1 MSEQN
6 GPSEG
11 PGPGPGSDSTWWPST
26 QSWKSSATAS
36 LSTSSTPTSA
46 TGSASV
52 SVSCSASSSS
62 STSSSTSTNS
72 SATCCP
78 SSCIGVSCTMSPS
91 RSTETGKNVSV
102 TTINVPPNQEMHD
115 GKGLCKYLGGQ
126 NGVTVSVVSTS
137 VLGCGNANAV
147 PTSGICTNTGPHSI
161 GIGIGG
167 ILAANAADIDDPEDS
182 DGEISKI
189 DFRGVNLRSKK
200 KRDISANQNGDKIG
214 DGDANGD
221 GGGCCDDN
229 SQQQPERPMSWEG
242 ELSDQE
248 MSSNTITNQDHNEE
262 TSMEGVQVCSTS
274 PGPMEQKFPIKSEPD
289 FRSSPGFT
297 LGSFH
302 DGGLPITHNQQLQ
315 QQQQQQR
322 GIENLEQTQQ
332 SDLPLLVGKLLGGYN
347 NSTPNHSPVL
357 NPRHHLTK
365 HSHTRS
371 QVPSPDSAIHS
382 AYSVFSSPTQS
393 PHAARHSAL
402 GAGSPIPSSSLSLS
416 RHSFNN
422 STSSLSLSL
431 SHSLSRNNSD
441 ASSSCYS
448 YGSLS
453 PPTHSP
459 VQQPRHPHSHSQH
472 HQHQVAQGSPLHLP
486 ASSAIPAHH
495 YSSSSVP
502 GSELSPDGHPVAED
516 QEDCRIPSA
525 PSGISTRQQ
534 LINSPCPICG
544 DKISG
549 FHYGIFSCES
559 CKGFFK
565 RTVQNRKNYV
575 CLRGAG
581 CPVTVATRK
590 KCPACRFEKCLN
602 MGMKLEAIREDRTR
616 GGRSTYQCTYTLPA
630 NLVGSPAGGMTSEKL
645 TTAGNCS
652 PAPVGSEHHY
662 SIRYHSNHSHKMQVP
677 QLLQDIMDVEHLW
690 HYNDNDRMGGSGGIL
705 GSVRNTGGDS
715 MLGGLGSGP
724 VPSGTGTAIGI
735 GTGNNGGAV
744 ECSSNDS
751 NNVDTNNRRGETS
764 SPANSTL
771 TGASDQHSTNG
782 NTTNNSNSQ
791 IASNS
796 NGNSA
801 QHPDFLSNLCNIAD
815 HRLYKIVKWCKSLP
829 LFKNISIDDQICLLI
844 NSWCEL
850 LLFSCCFRSMSTP
863 GEIRVSLGK
872 SITLE
877 QAKQLG
883 LATCIER
890 MLAFTDNLRRLRVD
904 QYEYVAMKVIVLL
917 TSDTSELKEPEK
929 VRASQEKALQALQE
943 YTIARYPEIPAKFG
957 ELLLRI
963 PDLQRTCQAGKELLS
978 AKRAEGEGSSFNLL
992 MELLRGDH

>member
-6 GPSEG
+6 APTDG
-11 PGPGPGSDSTWWPST
+11 PGWWPPA
-26 QSWKSSATAS
+26 QPWK
-36 LSTSSTPTSA
+36 
-46 TGSASV
+46 
-52 SVSCSASSSS
+52 SS
-62 STSSSTSTNS
+62 STSVAGTSVVTRN
-72 SATCCP
+72 P
-78 SSCIGVSCTMSPS
+78 
-91 RSTETGKNVSV
+91 ETGKNVSV
-102 TTINVPPNQEMHD
+102 TTINVPPVQDMHD
-115 GKGLCKYLGGQ
+115 GKSVKYLGGQ
-126 NGVTVSVVSTS
+126 NGVTVSVVSSCGSSPSPGLNGPEPGS
-137 VLGCGNANAV
+137 V
-147 PTSGICTNTGPHSI
+147 
-161 GIGIGG
+161 
-167 ILAANAADIDDPEDS
+167 DDLEES
-182 DGEISKI
+182 DGEVSKI
-189 DFRGVNLRSKK
+189 DFRGVNLRTKK
-200 KRDISANQNGDKIG
+200 KRDGDP
-214 DGDANGD
+214 DSVSTA
-221 GGGCCDDN
+221 DD
-229 SQQQPERPMSWEG
+229 SHEQPERPMSWEG

-248 MSSNTITNQDHNEE
+248 MSSNTLATQEHEE
-262 TSMEGVQVCSTS
+262 TSMEGVQVCSLS
-274 PGPMEQKFPIKSEPD
+274 PGPQEQKFPIKPEPD
-289 FRSSPGFT
+289 YRSSPGT
-297 LGSFH
+297 PQGHTDPAMPQAHS
-302 DGGLPITHNQQLQ
+302 QSLQ
-315 QQQQQQR
+315 HPQPHPQR
-322 GIENLEQTQQ
+322 DLEPNHQ
-332 SDLPLLVGKLLGGYN
+332 SDLPLLVGKLLGGYSS
-347 NSTPNHSPVL
+347 STPNHSPIL
-357 NPRHHLTK
+357 NPRHHLQK

-393 PHAARHSAL
+393 PHAARHNAL
-402 GAGSPIPSSSLSLS
+402 GAGSPVPSSSLSLS

-459 VQQPRHPHSHSQH
+459 VQQPRHPHPHH
-472 HQHQVAQGSPLHLP
+472 HQIPQGSPLHLP
-486 ASSAIPAHH
+486 SGSASAH
-495 YSSSSVP
+495 YSSP
-502 GSELSPDGHPVAED
+502 PDLTNDPHNDE
-516 QEDCRIPSA
+516 EDCKIPSA

-590 KCPACRFEKCLN
+590 KCPACRFDKCLN

-630 NLVGSPAGGMTSEKL
+630 NLMGSAGGMGDKVN
-645 TTAGNCS
+645 AGNCS
-652 PAPVGSEHHY
+652 PAPGEHH
-662 SIRYHSNHSHKMQVP
+662 HSARHHWNHSHNKMQVVP

-690 HYNDNDRMGGSGGIL
+690 HYNDNDRAGQGQGGAGGQ
-705 GSVRNTGGDS
+705 GN
-715 MLGGLGSGP
+715 GLGESLGIA
-724 VPSGTGTAIGI
+724 TG
-735 GTGNNGGAV
+735 
-744 ECSSNDS
+744 
-751 NNVDTNNRRGETS
+751 
-764 SPANSTL
+764 
-771 TGASDQHSTNG
+771 
-782 NTTNNSNSQ
+782 
-791 IASNS
+791 S
-796 NGNSA
+796 NGNVEGRGEPGGSSPGHC
-801 QHPDFLSNLCNIAD
+801 QGNCQEQTSTNEGTNEGGNSSGNGNSQPPDFLSNLCNIAD

-877 QAKQLG
+877 QARQLG

-890 MLAFTDNLRRLRVD
+890 MLAFTNNLRRLRVD

-929 VRASQEKALQALQE
+929 VRASQEKALQALQQ
-943 YTIARYPEIPAKFG
+943 YTIARYPEMPAKFG

-978 AKRAEGEGSSFNLL
+978 QKRAEGEGSSFNLL

>member
-6 GPSEG
+6 GPGEG
-11 PGPGPGSDSTWWPST
+11 PGPGPGPGPGWWPAS
-26 QSWKSSATAS
+26 QSWKTNSCTAASSSTGSTAPDNSASVSASCTTTTSS
-36 LSTSSTPTSA
+36 LTTTTSATSSTPGGPTCTITA
-46 TGSASV
+46 AR
-52 SVSCSASSSS
+52 SS
-62 STSSSTSTNS
+62 
-72 SATCCP
+72 
-78 SSCIGVSCTMSPS
+78 
-91 RSTETGKNVSV
+91 ETGKNVSV
-102 TTINVPPNQEMHD
+102 TTINVPPNQDMHD
-115 GKGLCKYLGGQ
+115 GKGICKYLTGQ
-126 NGVTVSVVSTS
+126 NGVTVSVVSSCGS
-137 VLGCGNANAV
+137 VLGCGNANV
-147 PTSGICTNTGPHSI
+147 VSTTGIGNSTGTQSI
-161 GIGIGG
+161 GIGIGVNV
-167 ILAANAADIDDPEDS
+167 LNQNTVDDDAEDS
-182 DGEISKI
+182 DVEISKI
-189 DFRGVNLRSKK
+189 DFRGVNLRTKK
-200 KRDISANQNGDKIG
+200 KRDVSGSQSGEKIG
-214 DGDANGD
+214 DADVEDGNGCYD
-221 GGGCCDDN
+221 GNDV

-248 MSSNTITNQDHNEE
+248 MSSNTITNQDTHED
-262 TSMEGVQVCSTS
+262 TSMEGVQVCGAS
-274 PGPMEQKFPIKSEPD
+274 PGPIEQKFPIKPEPD

-302 DGGLPITHNQQLQ
+302 DAGLPLAHGQQM

-322 GIENLEQTQQ
+322 NIENLEQTQQ
-332 SDLPLLVGKLLGGYN
+332 NDLPLLVGKLLGGYN
-347 NSTPNHSPVL
+347 SSTPNHSPVL

-382 AYSVFSSPTQS
+382 VYSVFSSPTQS

-402 GAGSPIPSSSLSLS
+402 GAGSPVPSSSLSLS

-422 STSSLSLSL
+422 STSSLSL

-459 VQQPRHPHSHSQH
+459 VQQPRHPQH

-486 ASSAIPAHH
+486 ATASPAIAHH
-495 YSSSSVP
+495 YSSSAP
-502 GSELSPDGHPVAED
+502 GSELPSEGHTATDD

-590 KCPACRFEKCLN
+590 KCPACRFDKCLN

-630 NLVGSPAGGMTSEKL
+630 SLVGSSASSMTNDKL
-645 TTAGNCS
+645 NTGGNCS
-652 PAPVGSEHHY
+652 PAPTGNEHYYTARH
-662 SIRYHSNHSHKMQVP
+662 HSNHSHKMQVVP

-690 HYNDNDRMGGSGGIL
+690 HYNDNDRMTGIQAGGTNTIRNNDTMLLGVGSGGGSG
-705 GSVRNTGGDS
+705 TGNET
-715 MLGGLGSGP
+715 GSG
-724 VPSGTGTAIGI
+724 
-735 GTGNNGGAV
+735 V
-744 ECSSNDS
+744 ECSSNGTS
-751 NNVDTNNRRGETS
+751 GNGNSSNRRDERSCSNVPTVSNEQRAAAIS
-764 SPANSTL
+764 SSSQINN
-771 TGASDQHSTNG
+771 TNG
-782 NTTNNSNSQ
+782 NPT
-791 IASNS
+791 
-796 NGNSA
+796 

-877 QAKQLG
+877 QARQLG

-890 MLAFTDNLRRLRVD
+890 MLAFTNNLRRLRVD

-929 VRASQEKALQALQE
+929 VRASQEKALQALQQ
-943 YTIARYPEIPAKFG
+943 YTIARYPEMPAKFG

>member
-1 MSEQN
+1 M
-6 GPSEG
+6 GTG
-11 PGPGPGSDSTWWPST
+11 PGGGS
-26 QSWKSSATAS
+26 
-36 LSTSSTPTSA
+36 
-46 TGSASV
+46 GG
-52 SVSCSASSSS
+52 ASSS
-62 STSSSTSTNS
+62 
-72 SATCCP
+72 CP
-78 SSCIGVSCTMSPS
+78 ESSCL
-91 RSTETGKNVSV
+91 E
-102 TTINVPPNQEMHD
+102 D
-115 GKGLCKYLGGQ
+115 F
-126 NGVTVSVVSTS
+126 
-137 VLGCGNANAV
+137 
-147 PTSGICTNTGPHSI
+147 
-161 GIGIGG
+161 
-167 ILAANAADIDDPEDS
+167 EDS
-182 DGEISKI
+182 DGEVSKI
-189 DFRGVNLRSKK
+189 DFRGVNLRTKK
-200 KRDISANQNGDKIG
+200 KRDAS
-214 DGDANGD
+214 
-221 GGGCCDDN
+221 GGGGGSENECGAVGADN
-229 SQQQPERPMSWEG
+229 LEQQQPERPMSWEG

-248 MSSNTITNQDHNEE
+248 MSSNTITNQDHEE
-262 TSMEGVQVCSTS
+262 TSMEGVQVCGAS
-274 PGPMEQKFPIKSEPD
+274 PGPQEQKFPIKPEPD
-289 FRSSPGFT
+289 FRSSPSLLIGSHNDGS
-297 LGSFH
+297 LGLSH
-302 DGGLPITHNQQLQ
+302 VQQM

-322 GIENLEQTQQ
+322 GIDGLESTQQ
-332 SDLPLLVGKLLGGYN
+332 SDLPLLVGKLLGGYSS
-347 NSTPNHSPVL
+347 STPNHSPIL

-402 GAGSPIPSSSLSLS
+402 GAGSPVPSSSLS

-459 VQQPRHPHSHSQH
+459 IQQPRHSHAQH
-472 HQHQVAQGSPLHLP
+472 HHHHHHQQQQHQQQLSQAGSPLHL
-486 ASSAIPAHH
+486 ASSTATNPHNYGHQNSEI
-495 YSSSSVP
+495 SSE
-502 GSELSPDGHPVAED
+502 GGHPED
-516 QEDCRIPSA
+516 QEDCKIPTA
-525 PSGISTRQQ
+525 TSGISTRQQ

-590 KCPACRFEKCLN
+590 KCPACRFDKCLN

-630 NLVGSPAGGMTSEKL
+630 NLIGSSGGGMPNDKMTG
-645 TTAGNCS
+645 GNCS
-652 PAPVGSEHHY
+652 PAPPGSEHH
-662 SIRYHSNHSHKMQVP
+662 HSARHHWNHSHKIQVVP

-690 HYNDNDRMGGSGGIL
+690 HYNDNDRVTGGSQSGNVSGGGNGSPMPNDIPGL
-705 GSVRNTGGDS
+705 GV
-715 MLGGLGSGP
+715 GGLGSGAGAGSLNP
-724 VPSGTGTAIGI
+724 PT
-735 GTGNNGGAV
+735 NNGNV
-744 ECSSNDS
+744 DNRCETTRSNSSPSSLTNEQHQQNSTS
-751 NNVDTNNRRGETS
+751 NNPTNGSNNPT
-764 SPANSTL
+764 PNP
-771 TGASDQHSTNG
+771 NG
-782 NTTNNSNSQ
+782 NTSQ
-791 IASNS
+791 N
-796 NGNSA
+796 
-801 QHPDFLSNLCNIAD
+801 PDFLSNLCNIAD

-877 QAKQLG
+877 QARQLG

-890 MLAFTDNLRRLRVD
+890 MLAFTNNLRRLRVD

-929 VRASQEKALQALQE
+929 VRASQEKALQALQQ
-943 YTIARYPEIPAKFG
+943 YTIARYPEMPAKFG

>member
-11 PGPGPGSDSTWWPST
+11 PGPGPGSDSSWWPST
-26 QSWKSSATAS
+26 QTWKSSAAAS
-36 LSTSSTPTSA
+36 SSTSSTPT
-46 TGSASV
+46 SASV

-62 STSSSTSTNS
+62 TSSSTSINS

-115 GKGLCKYLGGQ
+115 AKGVCKYLGGQ

-200 KRDISANQNGDKIG
+200 KRDVSGNQNGDKIG
-214 DGDANGD
+214 DGEANGD

-262 TSMEGVQVCSTS
+262 MSMEGVQVCSTS

-297 LGSFH
+297 IGSFH
-302 DGGLPITHNQQLQ
+302 DGGLPMTHNQQLQ

-486 ASSAIPAHH
+486 ASSAVAAHH

-502 GSELSPDGHPVAED
+502 SSELSPDGHPVAED
-516 QEDCRIPSA
+516 QEDCRLPSA

-590 KCPACRFEKCLN
+590 KCPACRFDKCLN

-616 GGRSTYQCTYTLPA
+616 GGRSTYQCTYTLP
-630 NLVGSPAGGMTSEKL
+630 NLVGSPAGMTSEKL

-652 PAPVGSEHHY
+652 PAPAGSEHHY
-662 SIRYHSNHSHKMQVP
+662 SVRYHSNHSYKMQVVP

-690 HYNDNDRMGGSGGIL
+690 HYNDNDRIS
-705 GSVRNTGGDS
+705 
-715 MLGGLGSGP
+715 
-724 VPSGTGTAIGI
+724 
-735 GTGNNGGAV
+735 GAV

-751 NNVDTNNRRGETS
+751 SNVDTNSRRGETA
-764 SPANSTL
+764 SPTDSIL

-877 QAKQLG
+877 QARQLG

-890 MLAFTDNLRRLRVD
+890 MLTFTNNLRRLRVD

-929 VRASQEKALQALQE
+929 VRASQEKALQALQQ
-943 YTIARYPEIPAKFG
+943 YTIARYPEMPAKFG

>member
-1 MSEQN
+1 MKTVWL
-6 GPSEG
+6 GGGGIEG
-11 PGPGPGSDSTWWPST
+11 HEKIAGSRLT
-26 QSWKSSATAS
+26 
-36 LSTSSTPTSA
+36 
-46 TGSASV
+46 V
-52 SVSCSASSSS
+52 
-62 STSSSTSTNS
+62 
-72 SATCCP
+72 
-78 SSCIGVSCTMSPS
+78 
-91 RSTETGKNVSV
+91 TEKRQRDRMDGALAYS
-102 TTINVPPNQEMHD
+102 
-115 GKGLCKYLGGQ
+115 GKGICKYLTGQ
-126 NGVTVSVVSTS
+126 NGVTVSVVSSCGS
-137 VLGCGNANAV
+137 VLGCGNANV
-147 PTSGICTNTGPHSI
+147 VSTTGIGNSTGTQSI
-161 GIGIGG
+161 GIGIGVNV
-167 ILAANAADIDDPEDS
+167 LNQNTVDDDAEDS
-182 DGEISKI
+182 DVEISKI
-189 DFRGVNLRSKK
+189 DFRGVNLRTKK
-200 KRDISANQNGDKIG
+200 KRDVSGSQSGEKIG
-214 DGDANGD
+214 DADVEDGNGCYD
-221 GGGCCDDN
+221 GNDV

-248 MSSNTITNQDHNEE
+248 MSSNTITNQDTHED
-262 TSMEGVQVCSTS
+262 TSMEGVQVCGAS
-274 PGPMEQKFPIKSEPD
+274 PGPIEQKFPIKPEPD

-302 DGGLPITHNQQLQ
+302 DAGLPLAHGQQM

-322 GIENLEQTQQ
+322 NIENLEQTQQ
-332 SDLPLLVGKLLGGYN
+332 NDLPLLVGKLLGGYN
-347 NSTPNHSPVL
+347 SSTPNHSPVL

-382 AYSVFSSPTQS
+382 VYSVFSSPTQS

-402 GAGSPIPSSSLSLS
+402 GAGSPVPSSSLSLS

-422 STSSLSLSL
+422 STSSLSL

-459 VQQPRHPHSHSQH
+459 VQQPRHPQH

-486 ASSAIPAHH
+486 ATASPAIAHH
-495 YSSSSVP
+495 YSSSAP
-502 GSELSPDGHPVAED
+502 GSELPSEGHTATDD

-590 KCPACRFEKCLN
+590 KCPACRFDKCLN

-630 NLVGSPAGGMTSEKL
+630 SLVGSSASSMTNDKL
-645 TTAGNCS
+645 NTGGNCS
-652 PAPVGSEHHY
+652 PAPTGNEHYYTARH
-662 SIRYHSNHSHKMQVP
+662 HSNHSHKMQVVP

-690 HYNDNDRMGGSGGIL
+690 HYNDNDRMTGIQAGNETGSG
-705 GSVRNTGGDS
+705 
-715 MLGGLGSGP
+715 
-724 VPSGTGTAIGI
+724 
-735 GTGNNGGAV
+735 V
-744 ECSSNDS
+744 ECSSNGTS
-751 NNVDTNNRRGETS
+751 GNGNSSNRRDERSCSNVPTVSNEQRAAAIS
-764 SPANSTL
+764 SSSQINN
-771 TGASDQHSTNG
+771 TNG
-782 NTTNNSNSQ
+782 NPT
-791 IASNS
+791 
-796 NGNSA
+796 

-877 QAKQLG
+877 QARQLG

-890 MLAFTDNLRRLRVD
+890 MLAFTNNLRRLRVD

-929 VRASQEKALQALQE
+929 VRASQEKALQALQQ
-943 YTIARYPEIPAKFG
+943 YTIARYPEMPAKFG

>member
-11 PGPGPGSDSTWWPST
+11 PGPGPGSDSSWWPST
-26 QSWKSSATAS
+26 QTWKSSAAS
-36 LSTSSTPTSA
+36 SSTSSTPTSA
-46 TGSASV
+46 SV
-52 SVSCSASSSS
+52 SVSCSTSSS
-62 STSSSTSTNS
+62 STSSSTSINS
-72 SATCCP
+72 SATCCS

-115 GKGLCKYLGGQ
+115 AKGVCKYLGGQ

-147 PTSGICTNTGPHSI
+147 PTSGICTNTGPHSV
-161 GIGIGG
+161 GIGISGT
-167 ILAANAADIDDPEDS
+167 LAANAADIDDPEDS

-200 KRDISANQNGDKIG
+200 KRDVSGNQNGDKIG

-297 LGSFH
+297 IGSFH
-302 DGGLPITHNQQLQ
+302 DGGLPMTHNQQLQ

-322 GIENLEQTQQ
+322 SIENLEQTQQ

-486 ASSAIPAHH
+486 ASSTVAAHH

-502 GSELSPDGHPVAED
+502 SSELSPDGHPVTED
-516 QEDCRIPSA
+516 QEDCRLPSA

-590 KCPACRFEKCLN
+590 KCPACRFDKCLN

-616 GGRSTYQCTYTLPA
+616 GGRSTYQCTYTLP
-630 NLVGSPAGGMTSEKL
+630 NLVGSPAGMSNEKL
-645 TTAGNCS
+645 TTTGNCS
-652 PAPVGSEHHY
+652 PAQAGSEYHY
-662 SIRYHSNHSHKMQVP
+662 SVRYHSNHSYKSFLVP

-690 HYNDNDRMGGSGGIL
+690 YYNDNDR
-705 GSVRNTGGDS
+705 V
-715 MLGGLGSGP
+715 
-724 VPSGTGTAIGI
+724 SGT
-735 GTGNNGGAV
+735 V

-751 NNVDTNNRRGETS
+751 SNVDTNSRRGETA
-764 SPANSTL
+764 SPIDSTL
-771 TGASDQHSTNG
+771 TGTSDQHSTNG

-877 QAKQLG
+877 QARQLG

-890 MLAFTDNLRRLRVD
+890 MLTFTNNLRRLRVD

-929 VRASQEKALQALQE
+929 VRASQEKALQALQQ
-943 YTIARYPEIPAKFG
+943 YTIARYPEMPAKFG

>member
-11 PGPGPGSDSTWWPST
+11 PGPGPGPGPGWWPTSS
-26 QSWKSSATAS
+26 QSWKTN
-36 LSTSSTPTSA
+36 
-46 TGSASV
+46 
-52 SVSCSASSSS
+52 SCSASSSASSAGSAASDNSASVSASCTTSTSSLPTTTSATS
-62 STSSSTSTNS
+62 STSCCSSTPASG
-72 SATCCP
+72 P
-78 SSCIGVSCTMSPS
+78 SCTITAA
-91 RSTETGKNVSV
+91 RSSETGKNVSV
-102 TTINVPPNQEMHD
+102 TTINVPPNQDIHD
-115 GKGLCKYLGGQ
+115 RYMQVSCWAKWRDGIRSFELCLCI
-126 NGVTVSVVSTS
+126 GVN
-137 VLGCGNANAV
+137 VLNQ
-147 PTSGICTNTGPHSI
+147 
-161 GIGIGG
+161 
-167 ILAANAADIDDPEDS
+167 NAADEDAEDS
-182 DGEISKI
+182 DVEISKI
-189 DFRGVNLRSKK
+189 DFRGVNLRTKK
-200 KRDISANQNGDKIG
+200 KRDVSGSQSGEKIG
-214 DGDANGD
+214 DGDVED
-221 GGGCCDDN
+221 GSGCYDGNDV

-248 MSSNTITNQDHNEE
+248 MSSNTITNQDTHED
-262 TSMEGVQVCSTS
+262 TSMEGVQVCGAS
-274 PGPMEQKFPIKSEPD
+274 PGPMEQKFPIKPEPD
-289 FRSSPGFT
+289 FRSSPGFAF
-297 LGSFH
+297 GSFH
-302 DGGLPITHNQQLQ
+302 DAGLPMAHGQQMQQ

-322 GIENLEQTQQ
+322 NIENLEQTQQ
-332 SDLPLLVGKLLGGYN
+332 NDLPLLVGKLLGGGYN
-347 NSTPNHSPVL
+347 SSTPNHSPVL

-402 GAGSPIPSSSLSLS
+402 GAGSPVPSSSLSLS

-459 VQQPRHPHSHSQH
+459 VQQPRHPQH

-486 ASSAIPAHH
+486 ATASPAIAHH
-495 YSSSSVP
+495 YSSSAP
-502 GSELSPDGHPVAED
+502 GSELSAEGHVATDD

-590 KCPACRFEKCLN
+590 KCPACRFDKCLN

-630 NLVGSPAGGMTSEKL
+630 SLVGSPANSMASDKL
-645 TTAGNCS
+645 ATGGNCS
-652 PAPVGSEHHY
+652 PAPPGSEYYYPARH
-662 SIRYHSNHSHKMQVP
+662 HSNHSHKMQVVP

-690 HYNDNDRMGGSGGIL
+690 HYNDNDRNDT
-705 GSVRNTGGDS
+705 GSVVECPTN
-715 MLGGLGSGP
+715 
-724 VPSGTGTAIGI
+724 GTAG
-735 GTGNNGGAV
+735 
-744 ECSSNDS
+744 
-751 NNVDTNNRRGETS
+751 
-764 SPANSTL
+764 
-771 TGASDQHSTNG
+771 NG
-782 NTTNNSNSQ
+782 NPTSRRDDRSCSNVSAVGNEQRATPINSNSQ
-791 IASNS
+791 MGNNS
-796 NGNSA
+796 NGNST

-877 QAKQLG
+877 QARQLG

-890 MLAFTDNLRRLRVD
+890 MLAFTNNLRRLRVD

-929 VRASQEKALQALQE
+929 VRASQEKALQALQQ
-943 YTIARYPEIPAKFG
+943 YTIARYPEMPAKFG

>member
-1 MSEQN
+1 M
-6 GPSEG
+6 
-11 PGPGPGSDSTWWPST
+11 
-26 QSWKSSATAS
+26 
-36 LSTSSTPTSA
+36 
-46 TGSASV
+46 
-52 SVSCSASSSS
+52 
-62 STSSSTSTNS
+62 
-72 SATCCP
+72 
-78 SSCIGVSCTMSPS
+78 
-91 RSTETGKNVSV
+91 SV
-102 TTINVPPNQEMHD
+102 TTINVLPNQDMHD
-115 GKGLCKYLGGQ
+115 GKGICKYLTGQ
-126 NGVTVSVVSTS
+126 NGVTVSVVSSCGS
-137 VLGCGNANAV
+137 VLGCGNANVASTTGIG
-147 PTSGICTNTGPHSI
+147 TSTGTQSI
-161 GIGIGG
+161 GIGVNV
-167 ILAANAADIDDPEDS
+167 LSQNTADDDAEDS
-182 DGEISKI
+182 DVEISKI
-189 DFRGVNLRSKK
+189 DFRGVNLRTKK
-200 KRDISANQNGDKIG
+200 KRDVSGSQSGEKIG
-214 DGDANGD
+214 EGEVEDGNGCYDGNDA
-221 GGGCCDDN
+221 

-248 MSSNTITNQDHNEE
+248 MSSNTITNQDTHED
-262 TSMEGVQVCSTS
+262 TSMEGVQVCGPS
-274 PGPMEQKFPIKSEPD
+274 PGPMEQKFPIKPEPD
-289 FRSSPGFT
+289 FQSNPRFT
-297 LGSFH
+297 FGSFH
-302 DGGLPITHNQQLQ
+302 DTGLPLVHGQQI
-315 QQQQQQR
+315 QQQR
-322 GIENLEQTQQ
+322 NIENLEQTQQ
-332 SDLPLLVGKLLGGYN
+332 NDLPLLVGKLLGGYN
-347 NSTPNHSPVL
+347 SSTPNHSPVL

-402 GAGSPIPSSSLSLS
+402 GTGSPVPSSSLSLS

-459 VQQPRHPHSHSQH
+459 VQQPRHPQH
-472 HQHQVAQGSPLHLP
+472 HQHQVPQGSPLHLP
-486 ASSAIPAHH
+486 ATASPVIAHH
-495 YSSSSVP
+495 YSSSAP
-502 GSELSPDGHPVAED
+502 GSELSPEGHAATDD

-590 KCPACRFEKCLN
+590 KCPACRFDKCLN

-630 NLVGSPAGGMTSEKL
+630 SLVGSSASNIANDKL
-645 TTAGNCS
+645 TTGGNCS
-652 PAPVGSEHHY
+652 PAPAGNEHHY
-662 SIRYHSNHSHKMQVP
+662 PARHHSNHSHKMQVVP

-690 HYNDNDRMGGSGGIL
+690 HYNDNDRMTGIQNAGMNPSRNNDTMLLGVRSSGGSGIE
-705 GSVRNTGGDS
+705 NDTDS
-715 MLGGLGSGP
+715 S
-724 VPSGTGTAIGI
+724 
-735 GTGNNGGAV
+735 V
-744 ECSSNDS
+744 ECSSNGTTGNGNPS
-751 NNVDTNNRRGETS
+751 NRRDDRSCS
-764 SPANSTL
+764 SVSNAGNEQCA
-771 TGASDQHSTNG
+771 ASISSSSQINNTNG
-782 NTTNNSNSQ
+782 NPT
-791 IASNS
+791 
-796 NGNSA
+796 

-877 QAKQLG
+877 QARQLG

-890 MLAFTDNLRRLRVD
+890 MLAFTNNLRRLRVD

-929 VRASQEKALQALQE
+929 VRASQEKALQALQQ
-943 YTIARYPEIPAKFG
+943 YTIARYPEMPAKFG

>member
-1 MSEQN
+1 MSEHN
-6 GPSEG
+6 GPTEG
-11 PGPGPGSDSTWWPST
+11 PGWWTPT
-26 QSWKSSATAS
+26 AQSWKSS
-36 LSTSSTPTSA
+36 SSNNSI
-46 TGSASV
+46 
-52 SVSCSASSSS
+52 ASSSTTNANNTTNTNIINNNNNNNNS
-62 STSSSTSTNS
+62 NNNNNNASTSTS
-72 SATCCP
+72 L
-78 SSCIGVSCTMSPS
+78 
-91 RSTETGKNVSV
+91 RSGEAGKNVSV
-102 TTINVPPNQEMHD
+102 TTINVPPLSDMHD
-115 GKGLCKYLGGQ
+115 GKSVKYLGGQ
-126 NGVTVSVVSTS
+126 NGVTVSVVSS
-137 VLGCGNANAV
+137 CGSS
-147 PTSGICTNTGPHSI
+147 PSPGLMSHDTNS
-161 GIGIGG
+161 
-167 ILAANAADIDDPEDS
+167 IDDLEDS
-182 DGEISKI
+182 DGEVSKI
-189 DFRGVNLRSKK
+189 DFRGVNLRTKK
-200 KRDISANQNGDKIG
+200 KRDGDISESST
-214 DGDANGD
+214 
-221 GGGCCDDN
+221 CFDDVHH
-229 SQQQPERPMSWEG
+229 QQPERPMSWEG

-248 MSSNTITNQDHNEE
+248 MSSNTITNQDHEE
-262 TSMEGVQVCSTS
+262 TSMEGVQVCGAS
-274 PGPMEQKFPIKSEPD
+274 PGPQEQKFPIKPEPD
-289 FRSSPGFT
+289 FRSSPAVGINSHIDT
-297 LGSFH
+297 SI
-302 DGGLPITHNQQLQ
+302 PIHAQQQLQQQHQQQHHHQ
-315 QQQQQQR
+315 QQQQQQQQHQQSHPQQR
-322 GIENLEQTQQ
+322 ELEQNQQ

-402 GAGSPIPSSSLSLS
+402 GAGSPVPSSSLSLS

-422 STSSLSLSL
+422 STSSLSL

-459 VQQPRHPHSHSQH
+459 VQQPRHAHPQH
-472 HQHQVAQGSPLHLP
+472 HHQVPQGSPLHLP
-486 ASSAIPAHH
+486 TTSTNNAHHH
-495 YSSSSVP
+495 YSNASNEL
-502 GSELSPDGHPVAED
+502 GSEGHSED
-516 QEDCRIPSA
+516 PEDCKIPSA
-525 PSGISTRQQ
+525 PPGISTRQQ

-590 KCPACRFEKCLN
+590 KCPACRFDKCLN

-630 NLVGSPAGGMTSEKL
+630 NLIGSPAGSVAGDKMTGG
-645 TTAGNCS
+645 TCS
-652 PAPVGSEHHY
+652 PAPPGSDHH
-662 SIRYHSNHSHKMQVP
+662 HSARHHWNHKVQVVP

-690 HYNDNDRMGGSGGIL
+690 HYNDNDRVSQGSNGP
-705 GSVRNTGGDS
+705 VNMDPC
-715 MLGGLGSGP
+715 GLGLSGE
-724 VPSGTGTAIGI
+724 G
-735 GTGNNGGAV
+735 
-744 ECSSNDS
+744 
-751 NNVDTNNRRGETS
+751 
-764 SPANSTL
+764 
-771 TGASDQHSTNG
+771 
-782 NTTNNSNSQ
+782 
-791 IASNS
+791 NS
-796 NGNSA
+796 NGNVDSRRESSRPNSTGPPVA
-801 QHPDFLSNLCNIAD
+801 PNHEQSSPTTTNPTSGNNPTTNPNGNSSQQPDFLSNLCNIAD

-877 QAKQLG
+877 QARQLG

-890 MLAFTDNLRRLRVD
+890 MLAFTNNLRRLRVD

-929 VRASQEKALQALQE
+929 VRASQEKALQALQQ
-943 YTIARYPEIPAKFG
+943 YTIARYPEMPAKFG

-978 AKRAEGEGSSFNLL
+978 QKRAEGEGSSFNLL

>member
-11 PGPGPGSDSTWWPST
+11 PGPGPGSDSGWWPTT
-26 QSWKSSATAS
+26 QTWKSSAAAS
-36 LSTSSTPTSA
+36 SSTSSTPTSA
-46 TGSASV
+46 AGSASI

-115 GKGLCKYLGGQ
+115 GKGVCKYLGSQ
-126 NGVTVSVVSTS
+126 NSVTVSVVSAS
-137 VLGCGNANAV
+137 VLGCGNV

-200 KRDISANQNGDKIG
+200 KRDVSGNQNGDKIG

-297 LGSFH
+297 IGSFH
-302 DGGLPITHNQQLQ
+302 DGGLPMTHNQQLQ

-472 HQHQVAQGSPLHLP
+472 HQHQVAQGS
-486 ASSAIPAHH
+486 
-495 YSSSSVP
+495 
-502 GSELSPDGHPVAED
+502 ELSPDGHPVAED

-590 KCPACRFEKCLN
+590 KCPACRFDKCLN

-630 NLVGSPAGGMTSEKL
+630 NLVGSPAGSMSGEKL

-652 PAPVGSEHHY
+652 PAPAGSEHHY
-662 SIRYHSNHSHKMQVP
+662 SVRYHSNHSHKMQVVP

-690 HYNDNDRMGGSGGIL
+690 HYNDNDRISGSGVHGNA
-705 GSVRNTGGDS
+705 RNTGND
-715 MLGGLGSGP
+715 MLLGGPGSCSASG
-724 VPSGTGTAIGI
+724 GTGTTTGI
-735 GTGNNGGAV
+735 GVGNNGAAV

-751 NNVDTNNRRGETS
+751 SNVDTNNRRGETA
-764 SPANSTL
+764 SPASSTS
-771 TGASDQHSTNG
+771 TGTPDQHSTNG
-782 NTTNNSNSQ
+782 NTTSNSNSQ
-791 IASNS
+791 IANNS

-801 QHPDFLSNLCNIAD
+801 QHQDFLSNLCNIAD

-877 QAKQLG
+877 QARQLG
-883 LATCIER
+883 LGTCIER
-890 MLAFTDNLRRLRVD
+890 MLAFTNNLRRLRVD

-929 VRASQEKALQALQE
+929 VRASQEKALQALQQ
-943 YTIARYPEIPAKFG
+943 YTIARYPEMPAKFG

>member
-11 PGPGPGSDSTWWPST
+11 PGPGPGSDSSWWPST
-26 QSWKSSATAS
+26 QTWKSSAAAS
-36 LSTSSTPTSA
+36 SSTSSTPTS
-46 TGSASV
+46 TSV

-62 STSSSTSTNS
+62 TSSSTSINS
-72 SATCCP
+72 STTCCP

-115 GKGLCKYLGGQ
+115 AKGVCKYLGGQ

-200 KRDISANQNGDKIG
+200 KRDVSGNQNGEKIG
-214 DGDANGD
+214 DGEANGD

-289 FRSSPGFT
+289 FRSSPGFSI
-297 LGSFH
+297 GSFH
-302 DGGLPITHNQQLQ
+302 DGGLPMTHNQQLQ

-472 HQHQVAQGSPLHLP
+472 HQHQVPQGSPLHLP
-486 ASSAIPAHH
+486 ASSAVAAHH

-502 GSELSPDGHPVAED
+502 GSELSSDGHPVAED
-516 QEDCRIPSA
+516 QEDCRLPSA

-590 KCPACRFEKCLN
+590 KCPACRFDKCLN

-616 GGRSTYQCTYTLPA
+616 GGRSTYQCTYTLP
-630 NLVGSPAGGMTSEKL
+630 NLVGSPAGMTSEKL

-652 PAPVGSEHHY
+652 PAPAGSEHHY
-662 SIRYHSNHSHKMQVP
+662 SVRYHSNHSYKMQVVP

-690 HYNDNDRMGGSGGIL
+690 HYNDNDRISGSGGIL

-715 MLGGLGSGP
+715 MLLGGLGSGP
-724 VPSGTGTAIGI
+724 ALSGTGTATSIGA
-735 GTGNNGGAV
+735 GNNGGTV

-751 NNVDTNNRRGETS
+751 NNVDTNSRRGETA
-764 SPANSTL
+764 SPTDSTL

-877 QAKQLG
+877 QARQLG

-890 MLAFTDNLRRLRVD
+890 MLTFTNNLRRLRVD

-929 VRASQEKALQALQE
+929 VRASQEKALQALQQ
-943 YTIARYPEIPAKFG
+943 YTIARYPEMPAKFG

>member
-6 GPSEG
+6 GPTEG
-11 PGPGPGSDSTWWPST
+11 PGWWPPT
-26 QSWKSSATAS
+26 QSWKST
-36 LSTSSTPTSA
+36 STS
-46 TGSASV
+46 GS
-52 SVSCSASSSS
+52 
-62 STSSSTSTNS
+62 
-72 SATCCP
+72 
-78 SSCIGVSCTMSPS
+78 S
-91 RSTETGKNVSV
+91 RTIDAGKNVSV
-102 TTINVPPNQEMHD
+102 TTINVPPVHEMHD
-115 GKGLCKYLGGQ
+115 VKSVKYLSGQ
-126 NGVTVSVVSTS
+126 NGVTVSVVSS
-137 VLGCGNANAV
+137 CGSS
-147 PTSGICTNTGPHSI
+147 PSPITNPAESSS
-161 GIGIGG
+161 
-167 ILAANAADIDDPEDS
+167 IDDLGDS
-182 DGEISKI
+182 DGEVSKI
-189 DFRGVNLRSKK
+189 DFRGVNLRTKK
-200 KRDISANQNGDKIG
+200 KRDGESE
-214 DGDANGD
+214 
-221 GGGCCDDN
+221 CPSVDD
-229 SQQQPERPMSWEG
+229 SHHQQPERPMSWEG

-248 MSSNTITNQDHNEE
+248 MSSNTITNQDHEE
-262 TSMEGVQVCSTS
+262 MSMEGVQVCSAS
-274 PGPMEQKFPIKSEPD
+274 PGPQEQKFPIKPEPD
-289 FRSSPGFT
+289 FRSSPG
-297 LGSFH
+297 LGIGSH
-302 DGGLPITHNQQLQ
+302 VDASMPLSHAQQLHHHHHHHQHQ
-315 QQQQQQR
+315 QQHHQQR
-322 GIENLEQTQQ
+322 ELEQNQQ

-347 NSTPNHSPVL
+347 SSTPNHSPVL

-402 GAGSPIPSSSLSLS
+402 GAGSPVPSSSLSLS

-459 VQQPRHPHSHSQH
+459 VQQPRHAHH
-472 HQHQVAQGSPLHLP
+472 HQHHHQVPQGSPLHLP
-486 ASSAIPAHH
+486 ATSATNAHH
-495 YSSSSVP
+495 YSNVSEL
-502 GSELSPDGHPVAED
+502 GSETHSEAD
-516 QEDCRIPSA
+516 QEDCKIPSA

-590 KCPACRFEKCLN
+590 KCPACRFDKCLN

-630 NLVGSPAGGMTSEKL
+630 NLIGSSAGGIPGEKMSGSCGSPAPPG
-645 TTAGNCS
+645 
-652 PAPVGSEHHY
+652 EHH
-662 SIRYHSNHSHKMQVP
+662 HSTRHHWNHSHKIQVVP

-690 HYNDNDRMGGSGGIL
+690 HYNDNDRMSQASGSN
-705 GSVRNTGGDS
+705 GSNYPDVCGPS
-715 MLGGLGSGP
+715 SGP
-724 VPSGTGTAIGI
+724 GPGNIDSNTSGS
-735 GTGNNGGAV
+735 NNS
-744 ECSSNDS
+744 SSNS
-751 NNVDTNNRRGETS
+751 N
-764 SPANSTL
+764 
-771 TGASDQHSTNG
+771 
-782 NTTNNSNSQ
+782 NNSNNNNNNNNNSSSSSSNNNNSNNNNNNSNNNNESRRAESRPSSVGPTNPTNQ
-791 IASNS
+791 EQPTSSTSGLSSTDNSTSGASNPS
-796 NGNSA
+796 SDTSG
-801 QHPDFLSNLCNIAD
+801 QQPDPLSNLCNIAD

-877 QAKQLG
+877 QARQLG

-890 MLAFTDNLRRLRVD
+890 MLAFTNNLRRLRVD

-929 VRASQEKALQALQE
+929 VRASQEKALQALQQ
-943 YTIARYPEIPAKFG
+943 YTIARYPEMPAKFG

-963 PDLQRTCQAGKELLS
+963 PDLQRTCQVGKELLS
-978 AKRAEGEGSSFNLL
+978 QKRAEGEGSSFNLL

>member
-6 GPSEG
+6 GPGEG
-11 PGPGPGSDSTWWPST
+11 PGPGPGPGPGWWPTS
-26 QSWKSSATAS
+26 QSWKTNSCTAAS
-36 LSTSSTPTSA
+36 SSTCSTVPDN
-46 TGSASV
+46 SASV
-52 SVSCSASSSS
+52 SASCTTSTSSLATTTSATS
-62 STSSSTSTNS
+62 STSCCSST
-72 SATCCP
+72 P
-78 SSCIGVSCTMSPS
+78 GGGPSCTITAA
-91 RSTETGKNVSV
+91 RSSETGKNVSV
-102 TTINVPPNQEMHD
+102 TTINVPPNQDMHD
-115 GKGLCKYLGGQ
+115 GKGICKYLGGQ
-126 NGVTVSVVSTS
+126 NGVTVSVVSS
-137 VLGCGNANAV
+137 CGSILGCGNANV
-147 PTSGICTNTGPHSI
+147 VSTTGIGSSTGTQSI
-161 GIGIGG
+161 GIGVN
-167 ILAANAADIDDPEDS
+167 ILDQSTADDDAEDS
-182 DGEISKI
+182 DIEISKI
-189 DFRGVNLRSKK
+189 DFRGVNLRTKK
-200 KRDISANQNGDKIG
+200 KRDVSGSQSQSGEKIG
-214 DGDANGD
+214 DEEVEDGNGCYDGSDA
-221 GGGCCDDN
+221 

-248 MSSNTITNQDHNEE
+248 MSSNTITNQDTHED
-262 TSMEGVQVCSTS
+262 TSMEGVQVCGAS
-274 PGPMEQKFPIKSEPD
+274 PGPMEQKFPIKPEPD
-289 FRSSPGFT
+289 FQSNPGFT
-297 LGSFH
+297 FGSFH
-302 DGGLPITHNQQLQ
+302 DTGLPLNHGQQI

-322 GIENLEQTQQ
+322 NIENLEQTQQ
-332 SDLPLLVGKLLGGYN
+332 NDLPLLVGKLLGGYN
-347 NSTPNHSPVL
+347 SSTPNHSPVL

-393 PHAARHSAL
+393 PHAARHSPL
-402 GAGSPIPSSSLSLS
+402 GAASPVPSSSLSLS

-459 VQQPRHPHSHSQH
+459 VQQPRHPQH

-486 ASSAIPAHH
+486 ATASSAITHH
-495 YSSSSVP
+495 YASSAP
-502 GSELSPDGHPVAED
+502 GSELSPEGHVATDD

-534 LINSPCPICG
+534 LINTPCPICG

-581 CPVTVATRK
+581 CPVTVVTRK
-590 KCPACRFEKCLN
+590 KCPACRFEKCLS

-616 GGRSTYQCTYTLPA
+616 GGRSTYQCTYTFPP
-630 NLVGSPAGGMTSEKL
+630 NFVGSPASNMSSDKL
-645 TTAGNCS
+645 ATGGNCS
-652 PAPVGSEHHY
+652 PAPAGNEHHY
-662 SIRYHSNHSHKMQVP
+662 PARHHSNHSHKMQVVP

-690 HYNDNDRMGGSGGIL
+690 HYNDNDRMTGIQNAGTNLTRNNDSMLLSVRSNGGSGIE
-705 GSVRNTGGDS
+705 NDT
-715 MLGGLGSGP
+715 GSG
-724 VPSGTGTAIGI
+724 I
-735 GTGNNGGAV
+735 
-744 ECSSNDS
+744 ECSSNRTTGNGNAS
-751 NNVDTNNRRGETS
+751 NRRDNRSCSNVSNVGNEQHAAS
-764 SPANSTL
+764 VGNS
-771 TGASDQHSTNG
+771 
-782 NTTNNSNSQ
+782 SQ
-791 IASNS
+791 IN
-796 NGNSA
+796 NTNCNPT

-877 QAKQLG
+877 QARQLG

-890 MLAFTDNLRRLRVD
+890 MLAFTNNLRRLRVD

-929 VRASQEKALQALQE
+929 VRASQEKALQALQQ
-943 YTIARYPEIPAKFG
+943 YTIARYPEMPAKFG

>member
-6 GPSEG
+6 GPGDG
-11 PGPGPGSDSTWWPST
+11 PGPGPGWWPST
-26 QSWKSSATAS
+26 QSWKSS
-36 LSTSSTPTSA
+36 
-46 TGSASV
+46 GSVGSN
-52 SVSCSASSSS
+52 SSSS
-62 STSSSTSTNS
+62 STSGTSGGSTSVSASCATAAATAPTTGSASSVSPTSSSTCCSSSSIGNSTM
-72 SATCCP
+72 T
-78 SSCIGVSCTMSPS
+78 TT
-91 RSTETGKNVSV
+91 RSTEAGKNVSV
-102 TTINVPPNQEMHD
+102 TAINVPPTHEMHD
-115 GKGLCKYLGGQ
+115 GKGICKYLGGQ
-126 NGVTVSVVSTS
+126 NGVTVSVVSNCGS
-137 VLGCGNANAV
+137 VLGC
-147 PTSGICTNTGPHSI
+147 TSSTSSVGSHGI
-161 GIGIGG
+161 GIGILGS
-167 ILAANAADIDDPEDS
+167 NATDIDDADDS

-189 DFRGVNLRSKK
+189 DFRGVNLRTKK
-200 KRDISANQNGDKIG
+200 KRDISVNQSGEKIG
-214 DGDANGD
+214 DCD
-221 GGGCCDDN
+221 GEGESGACDGNDT
-229 SQQQPERPMSWEG
+229 SQQQQPERPMSWEG

-248 MSSNTITNQDHNEE
+248 MSSNTLTNQDQHEE
-262 TSMEGVQVCSTS
+262 TSMEGVQVCGSS
-274 PGPMEQKFPIKSEPD
+274 PGPVEQKFPIKPEPD
-289 FRSSPGFT
+289 FRSSPGYT

-302 DGGLPITHNQQLQ
+302 EGNLSLSHNQQL
-315 QQQQQQR
+315 QQQR

-347 NSTPNHSPVL
+347 SSTPNHSPVL

-459 VQQPRHPHSHSQH
+459 VQQPRHPHAHSQH
-472 HQHQVAQGSPLHLP
+472 QHQQVAQGSPLHLP
-486 ASSAIPAHH
+486 TVAATAVSAHH
-495 YSSSSVP
+495 YSSSAP
-502 GSELSPDGHPVAED
+502 GSELSSDGHPGTED
-516 QEDCRIPSA
+516 QEDCRIPAA

-590 KCPACRFEKCLN
+590 KCPACRFDKCLN

-630 NLVGSPAGGMTSEKL
+630 NLVGSPANNMTASDKMNA
-645 TTAGNCS
+645 AGNCS
-652 PAPVGSEHHY
+652 PAPPGSEHHY
-662 SIRYHSNHSHKMQVP
+662 SVRHHSNHSYKVQVVP

-690 HYNDNDRMGGSGGIL
+690 HYNDSDRITGIQSGVITSGGTR
-705 GSVRNTGGDS
+705 SAPASD
-715 MLGGLGSGP
+715 MLLGSG
-724 VPSGTGTAIGI
+724 
-735 GTGNNGGAV
+735 NGG
-744 ECSSNDS
+744 
-751 NNVDTNNRRGETS
+751 G
-764 SPANSTL
+764 
-771 TGASDQHSTNG
+771 TGASAGRNASATNG
-782 NTTNNSNSQ
+782 SGTDCPTNGHASNNINSRREDNTARPCPTGSASTGSHEQLPANAGNVSNCNSQ
-791 IASNS
+791 MCGNS
-796 NGNSA
+796 NGNPS

-877 QAKQLG
+877 QARQLG

-890 MLAFTDNLRRLRVD
+890 MLAFTNNLRRLRVD

-929 VRASQEKALQALQE
+929 VRASQEKALQALQQ
-943 YTIARYPEIPAKFG
+943 YTIARYPEMPAKFG

>member
-11 PGPGPGSDSTWWPST
+11 PGPGPGPGPGWWPTS
-26 QSWKSSATAS
+26 QSWKTNSAASASSSAGSTAS
-36 LSTSSTPTSA
+36 DS
-46 TGSASV
+46 SASV
-52 SVSCSASSSS
+52 SASCTA
-62 STSSSTSTNS
+62 STSSLATTT
-72 SATCCP
+72 SATP
-78 SSCIGVSCTMSPS
+78 SSSCCSSTPGGHSCTITAARTS
-91 RSTETGKNVSV
+91 ETGKNVSV
-102 TTINVPPNQEMHD
+102 TTINVPPNQDLHD
-115 GKGLCKYLGGQ
+115 GKGICKYLTGQ
-126 NGVTVSVVSTS
+126 NGVTVSVVSSCGS
-137 VLGCGNANAV
+137 VLGCGNANV
-147 PTSGICTNTGPHSI
+147 VSTTGIGTSTGTHSI
-161 GIGIGG
+161 GIGIGVG
-167 ILAANAADIDDPEDS
+167 VLGQNAVENDAEDS

-189 DFRGVNLRSKK
+189 DFRGVNLRTKK
-200 KRDISANQNGDKIG
+200 KRDVSGNGEKIG
-214 DGDANGD
+214 DGDVEDGNGCYD
-221 GGGCCDDN
+221 GNDV

-248 MSSNTITNQDHNEE
+248 MSSNTITNQDTHEE
-262 TSMEGVQVCSTS
+262 TSMEGVQVCGSS
-274 PGPMEQKFPIKSEPD
+274 PGPMEQKFPIKPEPD

-302 DGGLPITHNQQLQ
+302 DAGISLSHGQQMQQQ

-322 GIENLEQTQQ
+322 NIENIEQTQQ

-347 NSTPNHSPVL
+347 SSTPNHSPVL

-402 GAGSPIPSSSLSLS
+402 GAGSPVPSSSLSLS

-459 VQQPRHPHSHSQH
+459 VQQPRHPQH

-486 ASSAIPAHH
+486 ATASSSVPHH
-495 YSSSSVP
+495 YSSSVP
-502 GSELSPDGHPVAED
+502 GSELSPEAHPTGDD

-590 KCPACRFEKCLN
+590 KCPACRFDKCLN

-630 NLVGSPAGGMTSEKL
+630 NLVGSPAGGMTGDKL
-645 TTAGNCS
+645 GAGGNCS
-652 PAPVGSEHHY
+652 PAPAGSEHHY
-662 SIRYHSNHSHKMQVP
+662 SVRHHSNHSHKMQVVP

-690 HYNDNDRMGGSGGIL
+690 HYNDNDRMSGVQPGGGGSV
-705 GSVRNTGGDS
+705 SRNNDA
-715 MLGGLGSGP
+715 MLLGGVG
-724 VPSGTGTAIGI
+724 SGTGNDAGS
-735 GTGNNGGAV
+735 GV
-744 ECSSNDS
+744 ECSSNGTAG
-751 NNVDTNNRRGETS
+751 NGNLNNRRDGRSCPNIS
-764 SPANSTL
+764 SVGN
-771 TGASDQHSTNG
+771 DQRAPPV
-782 NTTNNSNSQ
+782 NSNSQ
-791 IASNS
+791 LGNNT
-796 NGNSA
+796 NGNPT

-877 QAKQLG
+877 QARQLG

-890 MLAFTDNLRRLRVD
+890 MLAFTNNLRRLRVD

-929 VRASQEKALQALQE
+929 VRASQEKALQALQQ
-943 YTIARYPEIPAKFG
+943 YTIARYPEMPAKFG

>member
-1 MSEQN
+1 M
-6 GPSEG
+6 
-11 PGPGPGSDSTWWPST
+11 TT
-26 QSWKSSATAS
+26 T
-36 LSTSSTPTSA
+36 
-46 TGSASV
+46 
-52 SVSCSASSSS
+52 
-62 STSSSTSTNS
+62 
-72 SATCCP
+72 
-78 SSCIGVSCTMSPS
+78 

-102 TTINVPPNQEMHD
+102 TAINVPPMHEMHD
-115 GKGLCKYLGGQ
+115 GKGICKYLGGQ
-126 NGVTVSVVSTS
+126 NGVTVSVVSNCGS
-137 VLGCGNANAV
+137 VLGCTGANIGCTSSSSNGGNAGGGTA
-147 PTSGICTNTGPHSI
+147 SSHGI
-161 GIGIGG
+161 GIGIG
-167 ILAANAADIDDPEDS
+167 ILGSNATDIDDADDS

-189 DFRGVNLRSKK
+189 DFRGVNLRTKK
-200 KRDISANQNGDKIG
+200 KRDISVNQSGEKIG
-214 DGDANGD
+214 DGDAD
-221 GGGCCDDN
+221 GESGACDGNDT
-229 SQQQPERPMSWEG
+229 SHQLQPERPMSWEG

-248 MSSNTITNQDHNEE
+248 MSSNTLTNQDQHEE
-262 TSMEGVQVCSTS
+262 TSMEGVQVCGAS
-274 PGPMEQKFPIKSEPD
+274 PGPVEQKFPIKPEPD
-289 FRSSPGFT
+289 FRSSPGYT

-302 DGGLPITHNQQLQ
+302 EGNLPLSHSQQL
-315 QQQQQQR
+315 QQQQR
-322 GIENLEQTQQ
+322 GIENLEQGQQ

-347 NSTPNHSPVL
+347 SSTPNHSPVL

-459 VQQPRHPHSHSQH
+459 VQQPRHPHAHSQH
-472 HQHQVAQGSPLHLP
+472 QHQHQQHQHQQVAQGSPLHLP
-486 ASSAIPAHH
+486 TAASSAVSAHH
-495 YSSSSVP
+495 YSSSVP
-502 GSELSPDGHPVAED
+502 GSELSSDGHPGTED
-516 QEDCRIPSA
+516 QEDCRIPAA

-590 KCPACRFEKCLN
+590 KCPACRFDKCLN

-630 NLVGSPAGGMTSEKL
+630 NLVGSPANNMTAGDKMN
-645 TTAGNCS
+645 AGGNCS
-652 PAPVGSEHHY
+652 PAPAGSEHHY
-662 SIRYHSNHSHKMQVP
+662 SVRHHSNHSYKVQVVP

-690 HYNDNDRMGGSGGIL
+690 HYNDSDRITGVQSGVITSGG
-705 GSVRNTGGDS
+705 GRNACAND
-715 MLGGLGSGP
+715 MLLGSGNGGETGTTTARSGS
-724 VPSGTGTAIGI
+724 VSNGSGTDCPI
-735 GTGNNGGAV
+735 NGHA
-744 ECSSNDS
+744 S
-751 NNVDTNNRRGETS
+751 NNVNSRREENSGRPCPTAGSVSTGSHEQIS
-764 SPANSTL
+764 SNA
-771 TGASDQHSTNG
+771 G
-782 NTTNNSNSQ
+782 NAVGNCNTQMSGNF
-791 IASNS
+791 
-796 NGNSA
+796 NGNSS

-877 QAKQLG
+877 QARQLG

-890 MLAFTDNLRRLRVD
+890 MLAFTNNLRRLRVD

-929 VRASQEKALQALQE
+929 VRASQEKALQALQQ
-943 YTIARYPEIPAKFG
+943 YTIARYPEMPAKFG

>member
-11 PGPGPGSDSTWWPST
+11 PGPGPGSDSTSWWPST
-26 QSWKSSATAS
+26 QTWKSSAAAS
-36 LSTSSTPTSA
+36 SSTSSTPT
-46 TGSASV
+46 SASV

-62 STSSSTSTNS
+62 TSSSTSINS

-115 GKGLCKYLGGQ
+115 AKGVCKYLGGQ

-137 VLGCGNANAV
+137 ILGCGNANAV
-147 PTSGICTNTGPHSI
+147 PTSGICTNTGSHSI

-200 KRDISANQNGDKIG
+200 KRDVSGNQNGDKID
-214 DGDANGD
+214 DGEANGD

-297 LGSFH
+297 IGSFH
-302 DGGLPITHNQQLQ
+302 DGGLPMTHNLQLQ

-322 GIENLEQTQQ
+322 GIENIEQTQQ

-486 ASSAIPAHH
+486 ASSAVAAHH

-516 QEDCRIPSA
+516 QEDCRLPSA

-590 KCPACRFEKCLN
+590 KCPACRFDKCLN

-616 GGRSTYQCTYTLPA
+616 GGRSTYQCTYTLP
-630 NLVGSPAGGMTSEKL
+630 NLVGSPAGMTSEKL

-652 PAPVGSEHHY
+652 PAPAGSEHHY
-662 SIRYHSNHSHKMQVP
+662 SVRYHSNHSYKMQVVP

-690 HYNDNDRMGGSGGIL
+690 HYNDNDRIS
-705 GSVRNTGGDS
+705 
-715 MLGGLGSGP
+715 
-724 VPSGTGTAIGI
+724 
-735 GTGNNGGAV
+735 GAV

-751 NNVDTNNRRGETS
+751 SNVDTSSRRGETA
-764 SPANSTL
+764 SPTDSIL

-877 QAKQLG
+877 QARQLG

-890 MLAFTDNLRRLRVD
+890 MLTFTNNLRRLRVD

-929 VRASQEKALQALQE
+929 VRASQEKALQALQQ
-943 YTIARYPEIPAKFG
+943 YTIARYPEMPAKFG

>member
-1 MSEQN
+1 M
-6 GPSEG
+6 
-11 PGPGPGSDSTWWPST
+11 
-26 QSWKSSATAS
+26 
-36 LSTSSTPTSA
+36 
-46 TGSASV
+46 
-52 SVSCSASSSS
+52 
-62 STSSSTSTNS
+62 
-72 SATCCP
+72 
-78 SSCIGVSCTMSPS
+78 
-91 RSTETGKNVSV
+91 
-102 TTINVPPNQEMHD
+102 PPNQDIHD
-115 GKGLCKYLGGQ
+115 GKGICKYLAGQ
-126 NGVTVSVVSTS
+126 NGVTVSVVSNCGS
-137 VLGCGNANAV
+137 VLGCGNASV
-147 PTSGICTNTGPHSI
+147 PSTTGIGSGSGSHSI
-161 GIGIGG
+161 GIGIGVG
-167 ILAANAADIDDPEDS
+167 VLSQNVDNDAEDS

-189 DFRGVNLRSKK
+189 DFRGVNLRTKK
-200 KRDISANQNGDKIG
+200 KRDVLGSGEKIG
-214 DGDANGD
+214 DGDVED
-221 GGGCCDDN
+221 GNCYDGNDV

-248 MSSNTITNQDHNEE
+248 MSSNTITNQDTHEE
-262 TSMEGVQVCSTS
+262 TSMEGVQVCSAS
-274 PGPMEQKFPIKSEPD
+274 PSPMEQKFPIKPEPD
-289 FRSSPGFT
+289 FRSSPGFA
-297 LGSFH
+297 LNSFH
-302 DGGLPITHNQQLQ
+302 DVGLSLAHGQQMQQQ

-322 GIENLEQTQQ
+322 NMENLEQMQQ
-332 SDLPLLVGKLLGGYN
+332 NDLPLLVGKLLGGYN
-347 NSTPNHSPVL
+347 SSTPNHSPVL

-402 GAGSPIPSSSLSLS
+402 GAGSPVPSSSLSLS

-459 VQQPRHPHSHSQH
+459 VQQPRHSQH

-486 ASSAIPAHH
+486 ATASSAVVHH
-495 YSSSSVP
+495 YSSSAP
-502 GSELSPDGHPVAED
+502 GSELSPEGHPVADD

-590 KCPACRFEKCLN
+590 KCPACRFDKCLN

-630 NLVGSPAGGMTSEKL
+630 SLVGSPAGMSGDKL
-645 TTAGNCS
+645 TAGGNCS
-652 PAPVGSEHHY
+652 PAPAGGEHHY
-662 SIRYHSNHSHKMQVP
+662 SVRHHSNHSHKMQVVP

-690 HYNDNDRMGGSGGIL
+690 HYNDNDRMSGIQAGGTNIARSNDATLLGVGSGT
-705 GSVRNTGGDS
+705 VAD
-715 MLGGLGSGP
+715 
-724 VPSGTGTAIGI
+724 
-735 GTGNNGGAV
+735 AV
-744 ECSSNDS
+744 ECSSNGTAG
-751 NNVDTNNRRGETS
+751 NGNLNNRGDGRS
-764 SPANSTL
+764 SSTVP
-771 TGASDQHSTNG
+771 GVSNEQRASSI
-782 NTTNNSNSQ
+782 NSNSQ
-791 IASNS
+791 IGSNT
-796 NGNSA
+796 NGNPT

-877 QAKQLG
+877 QARQLG

-890 MLAFTDNLRRLRVD
+890 MLAFTNNLRRLRVD

-929 VRASQEKALQALQE
+929 VRASQEKALQALQQ
-943 YTIARYPEIPAKFG
+943 YTIARYPEMPAKFG

>member
-6 GPSEG
+6 GPGDG
-11 PGPGPGSDSTWWPST
+11 PGPGPGWWPST
-26 QSWKSSATAS
+26 QPWKSS
-36 LSTSSTPTSA
+36 
-46 TGSASV
+46 GSVGSN
-52 SVSCSASSSS
+52 SSSS
-62 STSSSTSTNS
+62 STSGTSVGTTSVSASCATAAATTAPSTGSSASSVSPTSSSTCCSSSSIGNS
-72 SATCCP
+72 S
-78 SSCIGVSCTMSPS
+78 TMTTT

-102 TTINVPPNQEMHD
+102 TAINVPPTHHEMHD
-115 GKGLCKYLGGQ
+115 GKGICKYLAGQ
-126 NGVTVSVVSTS
+126 NGVTVSVVSNCGS
-137 VLGCGNANAV
+137 VLGC
-147 PTSGICTNTGPHSI
+147 TSSTSNVGSHGI
-161 GIGIGG
+161 GIGI
-167 ILAANAADIDDPEDS
+167 LSSNATNIDDADDS

-189 DFRGVNLRSKK
+189 DFRGVNLRTKK
-200 KRDISANQNGDKIG
+200 KRDISVNQSGEKIG
-214 DGDANGD
+214 DCD
-221 GGGCCDDN
+221 GEGESGACDGNDT
-229 SQQQPERPMSWEG
+229 SQQQQPERPMSWEG

-248 MSSNTITNQDHNEE
+248 MSSNTLTNQDDHEE
-262 TSMEGVQVCSTS
+262 TSMEGVQVCGSS
-274 PGPMEQKFPIKSEPD
+274 PGPMEQKFPIKPEPD
-289 FRSSPGFT
+289 FRSSSGYA
-297 LGSFH
+297 LSGNLS
-302 DGGLPITHNQQLQ
+302 LSHNQQL
-315 QQQQQQR
+315 QQQR

-347 NSTPNHSPVL
+347 SSTPNHSPVL

-459 VQQPRHPHSHSQH
+459 VQQPRHPHAHSQH
-472 HQHQVAQGSPLHLP
+472 QHQQVAQGSPLHLP
-486 ASSAIPAHH
+486 TAASSAVSAHH
-495 YSSSSVP
+495 YSSSAP
-502 GSELSPDGHPVAED
+502 GSELSSDGHPGTED
-516 QEDCRIPSA
+516 QEDCRIPAA

-590 KCPACRFEKCLN
+590 KCPACRFDKCLN

-616 GGRSTYQCTYTLPA
+616 GGRSTYQCTYTLPTNFIGSSA
-630 NLVGSPAGGMTSEKL
+630 NNMTTGDKINA
-645 TTAGNCS
+645 AGNCS
-652 PAPVGSEHHY
+652 PAPPGSEHHY
-662 SIRYHSNHSHKMQVP
+662 SVRHHSNHSYKVHVVP

-690 HYNDNDRMGGSGGIL
+690 HYNDSDRITGIQSGVITSGGA
-705 GSVRNTGGDS
+705 RNTPDS
-715 MLGGLGSGP
+715 DMLLGSG
-724 VPSGTGTAIGI
+724 
-735 GTGNNGGAV
+735 NGGNV
-744 ECSSNDS
+744 SSGRSGSATNGSSTDCPTNGHAS
-751 NNVDTNNRRGETS
+751 NNINNRRDDNTGRPCSTGSTS
-764 SPANSTL
+764 TGSHEQLSANS
-771 TGASDQHSTNG
+771 G
-782 NTTNNSNSQ
+782 NVGNCNSRMCG
-791 IASNS
+791 NS
-796 NGNSA
+796 NGNPST
-801 QHPDFLSNLCNIAD
+801 HPDFISNLCNIAD

-877 QAKQLG
+877 QARQLG

-890 MLAFTDNLRRLRVD
+890 MLAFTNNLRRLRVD

-917 TSDTSELKEPEK
+917 TSDTSELKEPDK
-929 VRASQEKALQALQE
+929 VRASQEKALQALQQ
-943 YTIARYPEIPAKFG
+943 YTIARYPEMPAKFG

-963 PDLQRTCQAGKELLS
+963 PDLQRTCQVGKELLS

>member
-6 GPSEG
+6 GPPEG
-11 PGPGPGSDSTWWPST
+11 PGWWPPA
-26 QSWKSSATAS
+26 QSWKSS
-36 LSTSSTPTSA
+36 SA
-46 TGSASV
+46 PARPE
-52 SVSCSASSSS
+52 A
-62 STSSSTSTNS
+62 
-72 SATCCP
+72 
-78 SSCIGVSCTMSPS
+78 
-91 RSTETGKNVSV
+91 GKNVSV
-102 TTINVPPNQEMHD
+102 TTINVPPAHEMHD
-115 GKGLCKYLGGQ
+115 GKNVKYLGGR
-126 NGVTVSVVSTS
+126 NGVTVSVVS
-137 VLGCGNANAV
+137 GCG
-147 PTSGICTNTGPHSI
+147 TGNEPE
-161 GIGIGG
+161 
-167 ILAANAADIDDPEDS
+167 DDGADS
-182 DGEISKI
+182 DGEVSKI
-189 DFRGVNLRSKK
+189 DFRGVNLRTKK
-200 KRDISANQNGDKIG
+200 KRDAPEGQES
-214 DGDANGD
+214 DA
-221 GGGCCDDN
+221 
-229 SQQQPERPMSWEG
+229 STVTEAMLQQPERPMSWEG

-248 MSSNTITNQDHNEE
+248 MSSNTITNQDHEE
-262 TSMEGVQVCSTS
+262 TSMEGVQVCSAS
-274 PGPMEQKFPIKSEPD
+274 PGPTLAPPEPKFAIKLEPD
-289 FRSSPGFT
+289 FRSSPGPPLGPPNEVT
-297 LGSFH
+297 LS
-302 DGGLPITHNQQLQ
+302 TTQQQHQQQQHQ
-315 QQQQQQR
+315 QQQQQQQLNID
-322 GIENLEQTQQ
+322 GLEQTQQ

-347 NSTPNHSPVL
+347 NATPNHSPVL

-402 GAGSPIPSSSLSLS
+402 GAGSPVPSSSLSLS

-459 VQQPRHPHSHSQH
+459 VQQPRHSHSHTSHPH
-472 HQHQVAQGSPLHLP
+472 HQVAAQGSPLHLP
-486 ASSAIPAHH
+486 ISHH
-495 YSSSSVP
+495 YSTTN
-502 GSELSPDGHPVAED
+502 SELSEGLSED
-516 QEDCRIPSA
+516 QEDCKIA
-525 PSGISTRQQ
+525 PAAAGISTRQQ

-581 CPVTVATRK
+581 CSVTVATRK

-616 GGRSTYQCTYTLPA
+616 GGRSTYQCSYTLPA
-630 NLVGSPAGGMTSEKL
+630 NLVGCTSGGLPGDKMAGGT
-645 TTAGNCS
+645 CS
-652 PAPVGSEHHY
+652 PAPPGYEHHH
-662 SIRYHSNHSHKMQVP
+662 SARHHSNHSHKQHVVP
-677 QLLQDIMDVEHLW
+677 QLLQEIMDVEHLW
-690 HYNDNDRMGGSGGIL
+690 HYNDNDRTTSAQSSSSSSKSEQPRPSSAGPQ
-705 GSVRNTGGDS
+705 NTDHDQQH
-715 MLGGLGSGP
+715 P
-724 VPSGTGTAIGI
+724 PSNA
-735 GTGNNGGAV
+735 N
-744 ECSSNDS
+744 
-751 NNVDTNNRRGETS
+751 TN
-764 SPANSTL
+764 ANS
-771 TGASDQHSTNG
+771 S
-782 NTTNNSNSQ
+782 
-791 IASNS
+791 
-796 NGNSA
+796 

-850 LLFSCCFRSMSTP
+850 LLFSCCFRSVNTP

-877 QAKQLG
+877 QARQLG
-883 LATCIER
+883 LASCIER
-890 MLAFTDNLRRLRVD
+890 MLAFTNNLRRLRVD

-929 VRASQEKALQALQE
+929 VRASQEKALQALQQ
-943 YTIARYPEIPAKFG
+943 YTIAMYPEMPAKFG